1 MNVLRRVFR
10 GRGQAWRGALIVGL
24 TLGCLVGTLVLL
36 SLTLGSVGR
45 VKDVAAIV
53 QSGVAAVAIVAG
65 GIFAYYKLQLFRDL
79 EPHLTI
85 THEVSHRFVGES
97 YVHLAVTARLH
108 NSSKVKIELRE
119 AFFSL
124 LKVAPATDEDME
136 RLYGEVFVDEVEEHL
151 QWPVLSR
158 IERAWLKD
166 HPTVEPGEQ
175 YQEICEFIVSADVE
189 SATIYTY
196 FPNSMASQ
204 DIESARGWSATTV
217 YDIIP
222 RITRAEGGGGNASQA

>member
-1 MNVLRRVFR
+1 MNVLRRIFWP
-10 GRGQAWRGALIVGL
+10 RGQAWRGALIVGAVL
-24 TLGCLVGTLVLL
+24 VCLVGTFVLL
-36 SLTLGSVGR
+36 SVTLGSVGR

-53 QSGVAAVAIVAG
+53 QSAVAAVAIVAG

-85 THEVSHRFVGES
+85 THEVSHRLVGES

-108 NSSKVKIELRE
+108 NSSRVKIELRE

-124 LKVAPATDEDME
+124 QLIAPTTDDEAE
-136 RLYGEVFVDEVEEHL
+136 RLYEEVFVETLTDRP
-151 QWPVLSR
+151 QWPTLNR
-158 IERAWLKD
+158 IDRNWVRNR
-166 HPTVEPGEQ
+166 PTIEPGEQ

-189 SATIYTY
+189 SVMVYTY
-196 FPNSMASQ
+196 FHNSMAS
-204 DIESARGWSATTV
+204 EEAERGWSATTV

-222 RITRAEGGGGNASQA
+222 GNMSAEGGDSDAEQG